1 MSEVQHPGQ
10 RIVAGV
16 DGSESSQ
23 EALRWAAR
31 QADLTGGALK
41 AVMAWDRPKI
51 DLARQELAVTVEK
64 AVGAEQAARIS
75 TVVEYGTPAGVL
87 LQAAEEASLL
97 VVGSRG
103 QGGFNR
109 MLLGSVGHQCTLYAH
124 CPVVVVRGSKH

>member
-1 MSEVQHPGQ
+1 MSEVQSQKQ
-10 RIVAGV
+10 RIVVGV
-16 DGSESSQ
+16 DGSEPSQ
-23 EALRWAAR
+23 DALRWAAR
-31 QADLTGGALK
+31 QAELTGSAVE

-51 DLARQELAVTVEK
+51 DLARRELADTVEK
-64 AVGAEQAARIS
+64 AVGAEQAAAIS

-87 LQAAEEASLL
+87 LQAAEDASLL